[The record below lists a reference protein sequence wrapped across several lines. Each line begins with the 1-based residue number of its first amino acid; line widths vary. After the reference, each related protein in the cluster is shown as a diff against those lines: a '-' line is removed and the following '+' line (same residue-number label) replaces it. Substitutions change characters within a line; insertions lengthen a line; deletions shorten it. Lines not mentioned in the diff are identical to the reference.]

1 MEIMNFEIYRYP
13 EQYETEAVLKDG
25 SNILLRPIKK
35 EDAQLWLD
43 FVGRLSPHTKYLHF
57 QHVPNLTA
65 EDAARAC
72 SVDYDNTFAIVA
84 ESIKDDK
91 RQIVGMGRYYRL
103 PDWHSAEVT
112 FVTEDVHQGKGIA
125 TRLLGWLAN
134 IARDKGIDRFETD
147 VLAEEGQLAFFRDYG
162 FHIVS
167 SIQSGVHHITF
178 SIAQTKRVIRKEEAR
193 ESSATIASL
202 RHILSPRSV
211 AVIGASRDPNSIGN
225 VLFRCIL
232 QGGFSGTIYPI
243 NPNAEAVLGVKTY
256 ASVPDIPG
264 SVELAIIAVPA
275 PIVSKVAYECGQRGV
290 RALIVISD
298 GFRETGP
305 EGTAR
310 ERELREISLGHGM
323 RVVGPNCM
331 GVINT
336 APSIGLNATFSPIYP
351 PRGNVAFLSQS
362 GAMGLAILEYARDL
376 NMGIS
381 SFVSI
386 GNRVDISPSD
396 LLQYWEKDPATKV
409 ILLYLES
416 FGNPE
421 KFARIAR
428 RVSAKKPIVVVK
440 SGTTQAGTRAAAS
453 HTGAMATSE
462 AAADVM
468 FRHAGIV
475 RVNTMEE
482 LFSVAALLS
491 NQPLPRGNRLAI
503 VTNGGGPGIIAADAA
518 ERNGLRLQPISEG
531 TAEKLRMVMKRK
543 VTLNNPLD
551 TTAGASAGE
560 FEGMLRILAGDKDN
574 DAVLAIFVPPIVADP
589 KAIESALQRVAP
601 VFWRHRK
608 PLLACF
614 LGRRGLQ
621 AKIGTAGRLVPCYAF
636 PEEAVS
642 SLARA
647 VEYAELQS
655 KPKGVIPVIK
665 GTRPAKAREIIESA
679 LRTGVQRPM
688 WLSTQEIIALL
699 NCYGIRMVETIMA
712 KTPDEA
718 VSAAQRLGF
727 PVAVKLASTTIVHK
741 TEVEGVILNVTSAE
755 DVQKA
760 FNDIRRRISGIGRQ
774 DEMQGVLIQRMI
786 KEGIEAILGVTHDPQ
801 FGPLIMFGL
810 GGIYAELLKDTTLR
824 LHPLTDVDASEMI
837 QSIKMAKL
845 FAGYRGLPPSDT
857 EALKELL
864 LRLSVMIEDIPQI
877 SELDFNPVKV
887 LPQGQGYCIADT
899 RIMLR

>member
-1 MEIMNFEIYRYP
+1 MNLETYRYP
-13 EQYETEAVLKDG
+13 EKYETEAVLKDG
-25 SNILLRPIKK
+25 STILLRPIKK
-35 EDAQLWLD
+35 EDVQLWLD
-43 FVGRLSPHTKYLHF
+43 FIGRLSPHTKYLHF
-57 QHVPNLTA
+57 QHVLNLTA
-65 EDAARAC
+65 EDADRAC

-84 ESIKDDK
+84 EVIGGEYKE
-91 RQIVGMGRYYRL
+91 IVGIGRYYRL
-103 PDWHSAEVT
+103 PDQHSAEVA
-112 FVTEDVHQGKGIA
+112 FVTEDAHQGKGIA
-125 TRLLGWLAN
+125 TRLLGWLSN
-134 IARDKGIDRFETD
+134 IGRDKGIDRFETD

-162 FHIVS
+162 FHVVS

-202 RHILSPRSV
+202 RYILSPRSV
-211 AVIGASRDPNSIGN
+211 AVIGASRDPVSIGN

-232 QGGFSGTIYPI
+232 QSGFSGTIYPV
-243 NPNAEAVLGVKTY
+243 NPNAEAVLGVMTY
-256 ASVPDIPG
+256 PSVLDIPG
-264 SVELAIIAVPA
+264 NVELAVIAVPA
-275 PIVSKVAYECGQRGV
+275 SIVTKVANDCGQRGV

-305 EGTAR
+305 EGAAR
-310 ERELREISLGHGM
+310 ERELREICLGHGM

-336 APSIGLNATFSPIYP
+336 DPGIGLNATFSTIYP

-386 GNRVDISPSD
+386 GNRLDISPAD
-396 LLQYWEKDPATKV
+396 LLQYWEKDPVTKV

-416 FGNPE
+416 FGNPQ

-428 RVSAKKPIVVVK
+428 RASARKPIVVVK
-440 SGTTQAGTRAAAS
+440 SGTTKAGTRAAAS

-491 NQPLPRGNRLAI
+491 NQPLPKGNRLAI

-518 ERNGLRLQPISEG
+518 ERNGLDLQPVSEV
-531 TAEKLRMVMKRK
+531 TAEKLRKILKRK
-543 VTLNNPLD
+543 VNINNPLD
-551 TTAGASAGE
+551 TTAGASAEE
-560 FEGMLRILAGDKDN
+560 FENILRILAGDKDN

-589 KAIESALQRVAP
+589 KAIEDALQRVAP
-601 VFWRHRK
+601 VFWRRKK

-621 AKIGTAGRLVPCYAF
+621 AKIGTAGRLVPSFSF
-636 PEEAVS
+636 PEEAVA

-647 VEYAELQS
+647 VEYAELKG
-655 KPKGVIPVIK
+655 KPKGDIPVIK
-665 GTRPAKAREIIESA
+665 GTKPAKARKIVESA

-688 WLSTQEIIALL
+688 WLSTQEIIDVLD
-699 NCYGIRMVETIMA
+699 CYGIKMGETVMA
-712 KTPDEA
+712 ETPDKA
-718 VSAAQRLGF
+718 ASAAERLGF
-727 PVAVKLASTTIVHK
+727 PVVVKLASTTIVHK
-741 TEVEGVILNVTSAE
+741 TEVDGVVLNVTSAE
-755 DVQKA
+755 GVKKA
-760 FNDIRRRISGIGRQ
+760 FSDIKKRLFAIGRK
-774 DEMQGVLIQRMI
+774 DEMQGVLIQQMV
-786 KEGIEAILGVTHDPQ
+786 KEGIEAIIGVTHDPQ

-810 GGIYAELLKDTTLR
+810 GGIYAELLKDTALR
-824 LHPLTDVDASEMI
+824 LHPLTDVDASDMI
-837 QSIKMAKL
+837 QSVKMAKL
-845 FAGYRGLPPSDT
+845 FAGYRGMPPSDT
-857 EALKELL
+857 EALKNLL
-864 LRLSVMIEDIPQI
+864 LRLSEMIEDIPQI
-877 SELDFNPVKV
+877 TELDFNPVKV
-887 LPQGQGYCIADT
+887 LPQGQGYYIADA